1 MGWSVKQ
8 CLRIALRNMKGRQL
22 FLVYDGG
29 LAANL
34 LTHCMFLSAYTCTRM
49 LMRFFSRLFIGL
61 WNIYKNGVIAVLSYD
76 VAGI

>member
-34 LTHCMFLSAYTCTRM
+34 LTHCMFMYLSCI
-49 LMRFFSRLFIGL
+49 LMRFFFTLIYRDMEYLQEWCHRSAFI
-61 WNIYKNGVIAVLSYD
+61 
-76 VAGI
+76 